1 MDVFSYRKLGV
12 YQKSRDYVKFV
23 YGLLR
28 KFPKEEQYALCDQLR
43 RTVVSVSSNLAEGS
57 SRYSKK
63 EFAHFVEISY
73 GSLMEV
79 MSQLELSMDLAYIT
93 QEELTAAESKSEEIA
108 RMLNSLR
115 HSLLSTPSTSSTL
128 STPSTLSTSS
138 TPKQ

>member
-12 YQKSRDYVKFV
+12 YQKSRTYVKFI
-23 YGLLR
+23 YSLL
-28 KFPKEEQYALCDQLR
+28 KTYPKEEQYALCDQLR
-43 RTVVSVSSNLAEGS
+43 RAVVSVSSNLAEGS

-79 MSQLELSMDLAYIT
+79 MGQLELSMDLGYIT
-93 QEELTAAESKSEEIA
+93 KEDLSSAETMSEEIA

-115 HSLLSTPSTSSTL
+115 HSLLASNSTKNSTNSQHNL
-128 STPSTLSTSS
+128 N
-138 TPKQ
+138 

>member
-12 YQKSRDYVKFV
+12 YQKSRTYVKFI
-23 YGLLR
+23 YSLL
-28 KFPKEEQYALCDQLR
+28 KTYPKEEQYALCDQLR
-43 RTVVSVSSNLAEGS
+43 RAVVSVSSNLAEGS

-79 MSQLELSMDLAYIT
+79 MGQLELSMDLGYIT
-93 QEELTAAESKSEEIA
+93 KEDLSSAETMSEEIA

-115 HSLLSTPSTSSTL
+115 HSLLASDSTKNSTNSQHNL
-128 STPSTLSTSS
+128 N
-138 TPKQ
+138 